1 MSADSS
7 AFAAHRRLLF
17 DLAYRML
24 GRVAEAED
32 AVQETWL
39 RWQKQDATSID
50 SPRAW
55 LVATTTRLCID
66 QLRSAQRSRTD
77 YYGVWL
83 PEPLIES
90 PAPTPSEAA
99 QLADSLTMAFMLML
113 ERLKPDER
121 AVFLLREAFDYD
133 YADIARIVEKSEPA
147 CRQIVSR
154 AKSRLADAALPPA
167 PPSPRAETIVR
178 QFLNATASGD
188 VRDLLALLTDDATL
202 YADGGGRVVSVGRPI
217 VTADH
222 ISRFFVGVQRWK
234 LPDVEFRL
242 ARVNGRI
249 GALMFS
255 AGRIVNAFSF
265 EMSGDRIRTIFIV
278 RNPEKL
284 RHVEHG
290 TN

>member
-1 MSADSS
+1 MPADSS
-7 AFAAHRRLLF
+7 AFTAHRRLLF
-17 DLAYRML
+17 DIAYRML

-39 RWQKQDATSID
+39 RWQKQDASAID
-50 SPRAW
+50 TPRAW

-66 QLRSAQRSRTD
+66 QLRSAQRARTD

-83 PEPLIES
+83 PEPLVEN

-99 QLADSLTMAFMLML
+99 TLADSLTMAFMLML

-133 YADIARIVEKSEPA
+133 YTDIARIVEKSEAA

-154 AKSRLADAALPPA
+154 AKSRLADAAQPPA
-167 PPSPRAETIVR
+167 PSPRAETIVR

-188 VRDLLALLTDDATL
+188 VRDLLALLTEDATL

-217 VTADH
+217 LTADR

-234 LPDVEFRL
+234 LPDVDFCL

-255 AGRIVNAFSF
+255 AGRLVNAFSF

-284 RHVEHG
+284 RHVTPG
-290 TN
+290 VN